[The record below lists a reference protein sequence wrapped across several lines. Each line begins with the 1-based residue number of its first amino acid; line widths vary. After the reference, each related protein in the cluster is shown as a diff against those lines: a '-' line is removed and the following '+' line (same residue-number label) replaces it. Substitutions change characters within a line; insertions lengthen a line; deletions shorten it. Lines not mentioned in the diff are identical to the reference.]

1 MPEAQQPRLAA
12 DQSIS
17 ATFMRAMLAPLVPLT
32 LLVIGLLA
40 GVGTWVF
47 FALVVLLLAVAG
59 LAMITALS
67 PGLAVFGN
75 RLEVSGEPTVHNGV
89 GGVVN
94 LAALSNVKSVSS
106 RGGRVSTTGPSV
118 FRSRLLLE
126 DSYGGRA
133 LFPAWGWSPKRA
145 LQTVIREAALDTG
158 ADIDE
163 MSYWRLG
170 FRNSEYV
177 KVSPLRRFV

>member
-75 RLEVSGEPTVHNGV
+75 RLEVSRPC
-89 GGVVN
+89 
-94 LAALSNVKSVSS
+94 
-106 RGGRVSTTGPSV
+106 TTGSV
-118 FRSRLLLE
+118 
-126 DSYGGRA
+126 
-133 LFPAWGWSPKRA
+133 GWSTSRP
-145 LQTVIREAALDTG
+145 
-158 ADIDE
+158 
-163 MSYWRLG
+163 
-170 FRNSEYV
+170 
-177 KVSPLRRFV
+177 